1 MEIAISIAALIVGCI
16 IGWLAQKSRQQ
27 ALITKNEM
35 LTKQADETKDEAQ
48 RQLAAV
54 KEEAE
59 RRLESA
65 KAEAQQNMNN
75 AKAEAQQQL
84 DIAKREASER
94 LEATKAE
101 AQQQLEATKKEAS
114 EQLAKTKAEAQQ
126 QLEATKKEA
135 SEQLAKTKAEAQQQL
150 ETLKKEA
157 SEQLARTKAEA
168 QQQLEATKKEASEQL
183 ARTKA
188 EAQQQLEAVKKEA
201 SEQLEATKKEA
212 SDLLAKTKA
221 EAEAQQQKALAEK
234 DAAWNDIMKGQE
246 QRFNETMARMSEQ
259 MKNATADMLKDR
271 QKEFADSSNQQLGQI
286 VNPLR
291 ETIDKMKQTMA
302 DTTLKQTEMSSVLKD
317 NIERSMQQA
326 MAAKKSA
333 EELANA
339 LKHGSKVQGDWGE
352 AVLDELLTSQ
362 GLVRGI
368 HYDTQ
373 AVIRDAQGNTV
384 HTDDGATLRPDVILH
399 LDQRREVIIDSKV
412 SLTAFL
418 DYANADNEADRQ
430 RFLKTHID
438 SLQKH
443 VKELSTKDYS
453 AYVQPPKVR
462 MDYVIM
468 FVPHTGAL
476 WTALNAQPD
485 LWRKAMEQNVFI
497 ADEQTLFAAL
507 RIISLTWTQIRQA
520 ENHEQVYRL
529 ANEMLDRVGQFMK
542 KYTAIG
548 KALKTATT
556 AYDDAERKLQ
566 PSGQS
571 ILQTC
576 AKLQK
581 LGAKQSDKNPLP
593 QLIDIDEVAAL
604 TPPAEDKDD
613 N

>member
-35 LTKQADETKDEAQ
+35 LTKQADDTKDEAQ

-75 AKAEAQQQL
+75 AKAEAQQRL

-126 QLEATKKEA
+126 QLEA
-135 SEQLAKTKAEAQQQL
+135 
-150 ETLKKEA
+150 LKN
-157 SEQLARTKAEA
+157 
-168 QQQLEATKKEASEQL
+168 
-183 ARTKA
+183 
-188 EAQQQLEAVKKEA
+188 EA

-418 DYANADNEADRQ
+418 DYANAVNEADRQ

-542 KYTAIG
+542 KFTAIDR
-548 KALKTATT
+548 ALKSATA
-556 AYDDAERKLQ
+556 AYDDANRKLQ

-593 QLIDIDEVAAL
+593 QLIDIDDIAVIA
-604 TPPAEDKDD
+604 PPAEDNEEGKI
-613 N
+613 

>member
-114 EQLAKTKAEAQQ
+114 EQL
-126 QLEATKKEA
+126 EATKKEA

-150 ETLKKEA
+150 E
-157 SEQLARTKAEA
+157 
-168 QQQLEATKKEASEQL
+168 
-183 ARTKA
+183 
-188 EAQQQLEAVKKEA
+188 AVKKEA
-201 SEQLEATKKEA
+201 SEQLETTKKEA
-212 SDLLAKTKA
+212 GDLLAKTKA
-221 EAEAQQQKALAEK
+221 EADAQQQKALAEK

-373 AVIRDAQGNTV
+373 TVIRDAQGNTV

-604 TPPAEDKDD
+604 APPAEDQDD

>member
-27 ALITKNEM
+27 ALITQNEM
-35 LTKQADETKDEAQ
+35 LAKQADETKNEAQ

-84 DIAKREASER
+84 DITKREASER
-94 LEATKAE
+94 LDAAKAE
-101 AQQQLEATKKEAS
+101 AQQQLEAAKKEAS
-114 EQLAKTKAEAQQ
+114 EQLEAAKKEANE

-157 SEQLARTKAEA
+157 SEQLET
-168 QQQLEATKKEASEQL
+168 TKKEAN
-183 ARTKA
+183 
-188 EAQQQLEAVKKEA
+188 
-201 SEQLEATKKEA
+201 
-212 SDLLAKTKA
+212 DLLAKTKA

-234 DAAWNDIMKGQE
+234 DAAWNDIMKSQE
-246 QRFNETMARMSEQ
+246 QRFNEAMTRMSEQ

-326 MAAKKSA
+326 LAAKKSA

-604 TPPAEDKDD
+604 AQPADDQDD

>member
-35 LTKQADETKDEAQ
+35 LTKQADDTKDEAQ

-65 KAEAQQNMNN
+65 KTEAQLNMNN

-150 ETLKKEA
+150 EATKKEA
-157 SEQLARTKAEA
+157 SEQLAKTKAEA
-168 QQQLEATKKEASEQL
+168 QQQLEALKN
-183 ARTKA
+183 
-188 EAQQQLEAVKKEA
+188 EA

-542 KYTAIG
+542 KFTAIDR
-548 KALKTATT
+548 ALKSATA
-556 AYDDAERKLQ
+556 AYDDANRKLQ

-593 QLIDIDEVAAL
+593 QLIDIDDIAVIA
-604 TPPAEDKDD
+604 PPAEDNEEGKI
-613 N
+613 

>member
-75 AKAEAQQQL
+75 TKAEAQQQL

-114 EQLAKTKAEAQQ
+114 EQLAKTKAEV
-126 QLEATKKEA
+126 
-135 SEQLAKTKAEAQQQL
+135 QQQL
-150 ETLKKEA
+150 ETL
-157 SEQLARTKAEA
+157 
-168 QQQLEATKKEASEQL
+168 KKEASEQL

-604 TPPAEDKDD
+604 APPADDQDD

>member
-94 LEATKAE
+94 LEA
-101 AQQQLEATKKEAS
+101 
-114 EQLAKTKAEAQQ
+114 TKAEAQQ

-604 TPPAEDKDD
+604 APPADGQDD

>member
-16 IGWLAQKSRQQ
+16 VGWLAQKSRQQ

-35 LTKQADETKDEAQ
+35 LTKQADDTKDEAQ

-94 LEATKAE
+94 LEG
-101 AQQQLEATKKEAS
+101 
-114 EQLAKTKAEAQQ
+114 TKAEAQQ

-157 SEQLARTKAEA
+157 N
-168 QQQLEATKKEASEQL
+168 
-183 ARTKA
+183 
-188 EAQQQLEAVKKEA
+188 
-201 SEQLEATKKEA
+201 EQLEATKKEA

-604 TPPAEDKDD
+604 AQSAEDQDD

>member
-16 IGWLAQKSRQQ
+16 IGWLTQKSRQQ
-27 ALITKNEM
+27 ALITQNEM
-35 LTKQADETKDEAQ
+35 LAKQADEIKNEAQ

-59 RRLESA
+59 RRLENA

-94 LEATKAE
+94 LDAAKAE
-101 AQQQLEATKKEAS
+101 AQQQLEAAKKEAS
-114 EQLAKTKAEAQQ
+114 E

-157 SEQLARTKAEA
+157 SEQLET
-168 QQQLEATKKEASEQL
+168 
-183 ARTKA
+183 
-188 EAQQQLEAVKKEA
+188 
-201 SEQLEATKKEA
+201 TKKEA

-246 QRFNETMARMSEQ
+246 QRFNETMTRMSEQ

-604 TPPAEDKDD
+604 AQPADD
-613 N
+613 QDNN

>member
-75 AKAEAQQQL
+75 TKAEAQQQL

-135 SEQLAKTKAEAQQQL
+135 SEQLAK
-150 ETLKKEA
+150 
-157 SEQLARTKAEA
+157 TKAEA

-604 TPPAEDKDD
+604 APPADDQDD

>member
-35 LTKQADETKDEAQ
+35 LTKQADDTKDEAQ

-101 AQQQLEATKKEAS
+101 AQQQLETLKKEASEQLEAKKKEAS

-126 QLEATKKEA
+126 QLEA
-135 SEQLAKTKAEAQQQL
+135 
-150 ETLKKEA
+150 
-157 SEQLARTKAEA
+157 
-168 QQQLEATKKEASEQL
+168 
-183 ARTKA
+183 
-188 EAQQQLEAVKKEA
+188 VKKEA
-201 SEQLEATKKEA
+201 SEQLETTKKEA
-212 SDLLAKTKA
+212 GDLLAKTKA

-604 TPPAEDKDD
+604 APPADDQDD

>member
-27 ALITKNEM
+27 ALITQNEM
-35 LTKQADETKDEAQ
+35 LAKQADEIKNEAQ

-84 DIAKREASER
+84 DITKREANER
-94 LEATKAE
+94 LDAAKAE
-101 AQQQLEATKKEAS
+101 AQQQLEAAKKEASEQLEATKKEAS
-114 EQLAKTKAEAQQ
+114 EQLEA
-126 QLEATKKEA
+126 A
-135 SEQLAKTKAEAQQQL
+135 
-150 ETLKKEA
+150 
-157 SEQLARTKAEA
+157 
-168 QQQLEATKKEASEQL
+168 
-183 ARTKA
+183 
-188 EAQQQLEAVKKEA
+188 KKEA
-201 SEQLEATKKEA
+201 SEQLETTKKEA

-234 DAAWNDIMKGQE
+234 DAAWNDIMRGQE
-246 QRFNETMARMSEQ
+246 QRFNETMTRMSEQ

-326 MAAKKSA
+326 IAAKKSA

-604 TPPAEDKDD
+604 APPADDQDD

>member
-1 MEIAISIAALIVGCI
+1 MEIAISIVALIVGCI

-35 LTKQADETKDEAQ
+35 LTKQANETKDEAQ

-135 SEQLAKTKAEAQQQL
+135 G
-150 ETLKKEA
+150 
-157 SEQLARTKAEA
+157 
-168 QQQLEATKKEASEQL
+168 
-183 ARTKA
+183 
-188 EAQQQLEAVKKEA
+188 
-201 SEQLEATKKEA
+201 
-212 SDLLAKTKA
+212 DLLAKTKA

-542 KYTAIG
+542 KFTAIG

-593 QLIDIDEVAAL
+593 QLIDIDDIAVIA
-604 TPPAEDKDD
+604 PPAEDNEEGKI
-613 N
+613 

>member
-114 EQLAKTKAEAQQ
+114 EQLAK
-126 QLEATKKEA
+126 
-135 SEQLAKTKAEAQQQL
+135 
-150 ETLKKEA
+150 
-157 SEQLARTKAEA
+157 
-168 QQQLEATKKEASEQL
+168 
-183 ARTKA
+183 TKA

-317 NIERSMQQA
+317 NIEQSMQQA

-373 AVIRDAQGNTV
+373 TVIRDAQGNTV

-542 KYTAIG
+542 KYAAIG

-604 TPPAEDKDD
+604 APPAEDQDD

>member
-114 EQLAKTKAEAQQ
+114 EQLAK
-126 QLEATKKEA
+126 
-135 SEQLAKTKAEAQQQL
+135 
-150 ETLKKEA
+150 
-157 SEQLARTKAEA
+157 
-168 QQQLEATKKEASEQL
+168 
-183 ARTKA
+183 TKA

-399 LDQRREVIIDSKV
+399 LDQLREVIIDSKV

-542 KYTAIG
+542 KYAAIG

-604 TPPAEDKDD
+604 APPAEGQDD

>member
-126 QLEATKKEA
+126 QLE
-135 SEQLAKTKAEAQQQL
+135 
-150 ETLKKEA
+150 TL
-157 SEQLARTKAEA
+157 
-168 QQQLEATKKEASEQL
+168 
-183 ARTKA
+183 
-188 EAQQQLEAVKKEA
+188 KKEA

-368 HYDTQ
+368 HYETQ

-604 TPPAEDKDD
+604 APPADDQDD

>member
-27 ALITKNEM
+27 ALITQNEM
-35 LTKQADETKDEAQ
+35 LTKQADETKNEAQ

-94 LEATKAE
+94 LDAAKAE
-101 AQQQLEATKKEAS
+101 AQQQLEAAKKEAN
-114 EQLAKTKAEAQQ
+114 E

-157 SEQLARTKAEA
+157 SEQLET
-168 QQQLEATKKEASEQL
+168 
-183 ARTKA
+183 
-188 EAQQQLEAVKKEA
+188 
-201 SEQLEATKKEA
+201 TKKEA

-234 DAAWNDIMKGQE
+234 DTAWNDIMKGQE
-246 QRFNETMARMSEQ
+246 QRFNETMTRMSEQ

-604 TPPAEDKDD
+604 AQPADD
-613 N
+613 QDNN